1 MKRILTIL
9 ISMVIPV
16 LAAAQESLAS
26 LPDSLIRSDEFL
38 DTVKVSKH
46 AKVNDYM
53 LVGVNYG
60 LSFNN
65 MTFNPTKTGRVTTL
79 NPNYVS
85 VMFTKYSKLFDILPY
100 CGLTFGV
107 AYGKEG
113 YAFKADSES
122 GYVQDVDGAE
132 RCTIDIIEVPFM
144 TQIHV
149 DANPLKF
156 MGDIGVYGG
165 YRKSVSRSGPRLDPN
180 YANAFRDYEHRFE
193 YGLQGGGGIALMF
206 DPIEVHFNCLVRWSW
221 SNLYDPDYSSPYYY
235 RFAYPLDIIATV
247 GVHFQLTKREGR
259 TTKDLKREAKERVYG
274 TPEDSAGKG
283 RK

>member
-9 ISMVIPV
+9 ISMALPA
-16 LAAAQESLAS
+16 LAMAQESLAS
-26 LPDSLIRSDEFL
+26 LSDSLIRSEAFL

-65 MTFNPTKTGRVTTL
+65 MTFNPSKPGHVTTL

-122 GYVQDVDGAE
+122 GYIQDVDGAE
-132 RCTIDIIEVPFM
+132 RCTMDVIELPFM

-149 DANPLKF
+149 DANPVKF
-156 MGDIGVYGG
+156 MGDVGVYGG
-165 YRKSVSRSGPRLDPN
+165 WRRSIRRSGPRLDPA
-180 YANAFRDYEHRFE
+180 YETEFRDYEHRFD
-193 YGLQGGGGIALMF
+193 YGLQGGGGVALMF
-206 DPIEVHFNCLVRWSW
+206 DPIEIHFNCLVRWSW
-221 SNLYDPDYSSPYYY
+221 SNIYDPDYSSPYYY
-235 RFAYPLDIIATV
+235 KFAYPLDIMATV
-247 GVHFQLTKREGR
+247 GIHFQLTKREGR

-274 TPEDSAGKG
+274 TPEDTAGKG
-283 RK
+283 R